1 MGNEA
6 SDLLDPLVERL
17 LRAADPDQPHQAAGA
32 PPAAEEAE
40 HVRLRTRQLWRAWG
54 ALGAAFPAGSPV
66 HDLRPRTPPAREADG
81 HSQSGNSRSG

>member
-1 MGNEA
+1 MGNGA

-40 HVRLRTRQLWRAWG
+40 HVRLRMRQLWRAWG
-54 ALGAAFPAGSPV
+54 ALRGGLPRWVPGA
-66 HDLRPRTPPAREADG
+66 
-81 HSQSGNSRSG
+81 